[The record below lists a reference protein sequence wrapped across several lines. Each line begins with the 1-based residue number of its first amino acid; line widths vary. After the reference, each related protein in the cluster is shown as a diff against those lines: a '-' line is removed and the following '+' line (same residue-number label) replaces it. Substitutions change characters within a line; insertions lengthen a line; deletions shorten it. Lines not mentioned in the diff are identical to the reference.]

1 MDKRFF
7 FAFLLLVASAQM
19 ALAQSVTVKM
29 KGEKTVVYNLS
40 EVADITFSE
49 TDYHECEYVDLG
61 LPSGTLWATCNIGAE
76 TPEEYG
82 SYFAWGETQPKESF
96 SWFNYKYCLDGKYY
110 NITKYNCDEGS
121 GFQDYLGSLNPED
134 DAAIARWGTEWQMPG
149 MSEFYELYDEEYTQ
163 TSFTTRNGVGGLL
176 VTSKL
181 NSKSIFL
188 PAAGLYDNE
197 GLNND
202 GRYGYYWSSEL
213 DGSASYLACSM
224 NFYSGGTYTGT
235 DNRYY
240 GMSIRPIRAEKAERV
255 AHKWIDLGLPSGTL
269 WATMNVG
276 ANSLEEYGSLFR
288 WGETV
293 PTDDYSWSTYFD
305 TDDNGST
312 FKKYNSNGGLTELL
326 PEDDAATVNWGVE
339 WQTPNWAQCHELMSD
354 AYTTKEVFL
363 VNDTRVN
370 KITSLINGNYI
381 LLPPGD
387 WFNASSGRYDIDCGF
402 YWSRTLASEES
413 YKAFAMFFDMRTLM
427 SASPWRNYGIFVRPV
442 HKLNKE
448 IVPVTDI
455 LLSETSLE
463 LEVGDKVQLTPTI
476 VPSNATFPA
485 VVWDSDGV
493 VYVSPTGEVSA
504 YRAGTATIT
513 CQSTDNPALKVS
525 CQVTVRARPEF
536 VDLGLPSGTL
546 WATCNVGANSP
557 EEYGDYF
564 AWGETEPKDN
574 YTWRRYFDTND
585 KGRTFFMYYFNG
597 GETELLSG
605 YDAATANRGSE
616 WETPS
621 ISQISELCNS
631 SNTTTEW
638 TQVNGVNG
646 RKITSNSNGNSIFL
660 PAAGYRHGTSCNNA
674 GALGMYWSRSLS
686 GDLDNSEKAY
696 SLWFDSLNIDDGWG
710 SRYFGFSVRPVR
722 KILASAIVLDKTQLN
737 LDADKGQTAQ
747 LTATVQPANFVSNKK
762 VTWESSDNYVASVDQ
777 TGLVKAIA
785 PGTCTITCRA
795 KDGSGVKAECYV
807 IVGGTSGGGGD
818 WD

>member
-1 MDKRFF
+1 
-7 FAFLLLVASAQM
+7 
-19 ALAQSVTVKM
+19 
-29 KGEKTVVYNLS
+29 
-40 EVADITFSE
+40 
-49 TDYHECEYVDLG
+49 
-61 LPSGTLWATCNIGAE
+61 
-76 TPEEYG
+76 
-82 SYFAWGETQPKESF
+82 
-96 SWFNYKYCLDGKYY
+96 
-110 NITKYNCDEGS
+110 
-121 GFQDYLGSLNPED
+121 
-134 DAAIARWGTEWQMPG
+134 
-149 MSEFYELYDEEYTQ
+149 
-163 TSFTTRNGVGGLL
+163 
-176 VTSKL
+176 
-181 NSKSIFL
+181 
-188 PAAGLYDNE
+188 
-197 GLNND
+197 
-202 GRYGYYWSSEL
+202 
-213 DGSASYLACSM
+213 M
-224 NFYSGGTYTGT
+224 NFYSGGTYMGT
-235 DNRYY
+235 DSRYY

-255 AHKWIDLGLPSGTL
+255 AHKWVDLGLPSGTL

-326 PEDDAATVNWGVE
+326 PEDDAATVNWGSE

-354 AYTTKEVFL
+354 AYTTKEVFW

-413 YKAFAMFFDMRTLM
+413 YRAFAMFFDMRTLM

-546 WATCNVGANSP
+546 WATCNVGANTP

-564 AWGETEPKDN
+564 AWGETEPKEDYSWSTYNHCDGFPFTLTKYCTDSRYSYNGSFTDN
-574 YTWRRYFDTND
+574 L
-585 KGRTFFMYYFNG
+585 
-597 GETELLSG
+597 TELRAG
-605 YDAATANRGSE
+605 DDAATINWGSA
-616 WETPS
+616 WQMPS
-621 ISQISELCNS
+621 SAQMLEL
-631 SNTTTEW
+631 SNNTSKIW
-638 TQVNGVNG
+638 TQQNGVYG
-646 RKITSNSNGNSIFL
+646 WLFTASNGNSLFL
-660 PAAGYRHGTSCNNA
+660 PAAGVREDKSLYDA
-674 GALGMYWSRSLS
+674 GSLGDYWSRSL
-686 GDLDNSEKAY
+686 GTDNSDNACGLYFYLDYYFYIANY
-696 SLWFDSLNIDDGWG
+696 SRERGQ
-710 SRYFGFSVRPVR
+710 SVRPVR
-722 KILASAIVLDKTQLN
+722 KIFVSEIVLDKTQLN

-747 LTATVQPANFVSNKK
+747 LTATVQPANFVSNKE
-762 VTWESSDNYVASVDQ
+762 VTWESSDKYVASVDQ

-795 KDGSGVKAECYV
+795 TDGSGVKAECYV